1 MSMPRILVVG
11 SVNMDLVLEMDRVPA
26 PGENLI
32 GTRYSYLP
40 GGKGANQAVAAARL
54 GAEAAFVARRGSDP
68 HGSRLAAA
76 LESDGVD
83 IRHLTVSK
91 DEPTGLAV
99 IAVERTGQ
107 NRIVVYPGANMTLE
121 PSMVEAALEDPYDL
135 LLLQLEMP
143 DAVVA
148 AAYRAAR
155 ARGIRVVLDAGPAR
169 AFDLS
174 LVHGIDVLS
183 PNQSE
188 AAALSGQPCDSVEN
202 ARRAAVVLA
211 EKSGARFVVIK
222 LGENGA
228 LLFANGDTTWVPAF
242 AVDAVDP
249 TAAGDAFTAALALR
263 WLSTGDLQEAA
274 QYGNAAGALAA
285 SKLGAQA
292 SLPDRRA
299 VEAFLKSQP
308 PTRPES

>member
-1 MSMPRILVVG
+1 MTVPRILVVG
-11 SVNMDLVLEMDRVPA
+11 SINLDLVLEMDRVPG
-26 PGENLI
+26 PGENLV
-32 GTRYSYLP
+32 GARYSYLP

-54 GAEAAFVARRGSDP
+54 GAEVAFVGRLGSDP
-68 HGSRLAAA
+68 HGARLAAA

-107 NRIVVYPGANMTLE
+107 NRIVVYPAANMTLE
-121 PSMVEAALEDPYDL
+121 PSMVEAALQDPYDL
-135 LLLQLEMP
+135 VLLQLEMP

-148 AAYRAAR
+148 ASYRAAR
-155 ARGIRVVLDAGPAR
+155 ARGIPVVLDAGPAR

-188 AAALSGQPCDSVEN
+188 AAALSGRPCDSVEE
-202 ARRAAVVLA
+202 ARRAAPVLA
-211 EKSGARFVVIK
+211 ERSGARFVVIK
-222 LGENGA
+222 LGDKGT
-228 LLFANGDTTWVPAF
+228 LLFANGDASWVPAF

-249 TAAGDAFTAALALR
+249 TAAGDAFTAAWALR
-263 WLSTGDLQEAA
+263 WLSTGDLHEAA
-274 QYGNAAGALAA
+274 HYANAAGALAA

-299 VEAFLKSQP
+299 VEAFLTSQP
-308 PTRPES
+308 RTRSES